1 MLTALRFAA
10 GLLGILAFTLQ
21 SPVAAGPRPLGDVR
35 VLAPIPSPGFP
46 EGVIVRNA
54 RAYVATQSHA
64 GTAGLGPSTVV
75 AFKIRT
81 GAIARTY
88 TIAGEDL
95 SRDHTLTNMAFDARH
110 RLYVLSSQLG
120 LVRINLRT
128 GAQDVYAPPIPDLPI
143 CSAVPPGT
151 PCSPTASDAAP
162 LANSLAFDAA
172 GNAYVSD
179 STEATIF
186 RIPPGGTPQVW
197 FQDTRLDGIVGV
209 NGLRV
214 SPDASRLFLAVTF
227 TAQATGAIYSLPLV
241 DTPQAADLALF
252 HQYALD
258 GPDEIVFGRS
268 GRLYVSL
275 AVANAASVLD
285 PDGNE
290 SARYP
295 GPATNGVPIDSP
307 SGVALAGRSLLMNN
321 HALFSG
327 TVANM
332 VVFDIFVD
340 DRAARLPR
348 PRLP

>member
-1 MLTALRFAA
+1 M
-10 GLLGILAFTLQ
+10 
-21 SPVAAGPRPLGDVR
+21 
-35 VLAPIPSPGFP
+35 
-46 EGVIVRNA
+46 
-54 RAYVATQSHA
+54 
-64 GTAGLGPSTVV
+64 
-75 AFKIRT
+75 
-81 GAIARTY
+81 
-88 TIAGEDL
+88 
-95 SRDHTLTNMAFDARH
+95 
-110 RLYVLSSQLG
+110 
-120 LVRINLRT
+120 RINLRT
-128 GAQDVYAPPIPDLPI
+128 GAQDVYAPPVPDLPI

-172 GNAYVSD
+172 GNVYVSH
-179 STEATIF
+179 STGRRSSAS
-186 RIPPGGTPQVW
+186 RPAGTPQVW

-214 SPDASRLFLAVTF
+214 SPDGSRLFLAVQTF
-227 TAQATGAIYSLPLV
+227 TAQATGAILTRCRWSTRPRRP
-241 DTPQAADLALF
+241 TW
-252 HQYALD
+252 
-258 GPDEIVFGRS
+258 RS
-268 GRLYVSL
+268 SASTRWMDPTRSSL
-275 AVANAASVLD
+275 AVRAGSTSRWQSPTRRRVLD

-290 SARYP
+290 IARYP

-321 HALFSG
+321 HALLSG